1 MNDFA
6 YDCLQRKRLAQ
17 QAKYRKCGSKSK
29 KCSLPSDGL
38 SHREWKER
46 NSKVKMHDIKHPI
59 RWALF
64 KELDD
69 DCKNEY
75 IQYLVE
81 QFCVNYKALAN
92 LFGVSVKTIQ
102 KYTEGLDATSSFQ
115 RGHGMTAAQRAEW
128 ERFISCDSQPD
139 DTKNDEAVPDETC
152 GEVIQFVQIDDR
164 HDVVQEQ
171 GENNAAEHE
180 NMFMSSLAVSF
191 TGKYD
196 FNMIADALRKLIGEN
211 AEGEIKIVCNFSKSR
226 LDAAG

>member
-46 NSKVKMHDIKHPI
+46 NSKVEMHDIKHPI

-102 KYTEGLDATSSFQ
+102 KYTEGLDATSSFR
-115 RGHGMTAAQRAEW
+115 RGHGMTAAQRTEW
-128 ERFISCDSQPD
+128 ERFISCGSQP
-139 DTKNDEAVPDETC
+139 NDAKDEETVSDETC
-152 GEVIQFVQIDDR
+152 GEVIQFVQTDGGQNG
-164 HDVVQEQ
+164 VQEH
-171 GENNAAEHE
+171 GEHNPTNHE
-180 NMFMSSLAVSF
+180 NMLMSSLAVSF
-191 TGKYD
+191 TGKFD
-196 FNMIADALRKLIGEN
+196 FNLVADALRKLIGED
-211 AEGEIKIVCNFSKSR
+211 AEGEIKIICNFSKSC
-226 LDAAG
+226 LDAVG